1 MYKYS
6 DRAILDRNYLKTIP
20 IRNILQLQARK
31 VFPFRRES
39 MEVLKHADLLKVILS
54 VVLNWLKS
62 FLGTKKTNYCVFLS
76 VKSFYKIRSK
86 MSRRKILQSTNKEQA
101 THEYLE
107 NSIAIKF

>member
-1 MYKYS
+1 
-6 DRAILDRNYLKTIP
+6 
-20 IRNILQLQARK
+20 
-31 VFPFRRES
+31 

-86 MSRRKILQSTNKEQA
+86 MSRRKILKQTQIKAQTRNKQ
-101 THEYLE
+101 HM
-107 NSIAIKF
+107 NI